1 MSMFTETSIS
11 YGVRGVNQIKKF
23 QQNQIF
29 PLYKTFNF
37 YQFFQLLIES
47 RKDNSKMFQSKVYS
61 LRSSASFSLKS
72 LRQWNLSPWLMK
84 ALSEVFPLHPQIT
97 KSQAGRLPLQEKHF
111 VSWFLGFH
119 HWNFFSTLESL
130 RFLRC
135 KFSLLIFF
143 NSLRFHSVDSFNKI
157 MKWIKTVL

>member
-1 MSMFTETSIS
+1 MFTETSIS

-72 LRQWNLSPWLMK
+72 LR
-84 ALSEVFPLHPQIT
+84 
-97 KSQAGRLPLQEKHF
+97 
-111 VSWFLGFH
+111 
-119 HWNFFSTLESL
+119 
-130 RFLRC
+130 
-135 KFSLLIFF
+135 
-143 NSLRFHSVDSFNKI
+143 
-157 MKWIKTVL
+157 